1 MKLSGKKIIGTDIKE
16 IFKEMKTDNYSE
28 AKKKF
33 MKEAKSI
40 AKKRSR

>member
-1 MKLSGKKIIGTDIKE
+1 MRLGRKKIIGADIKE